1 MIVLNPVDFKNY
13 LYCPRQIYFKYV
25 MQIESEPT
33 EKMILGKIIHNVM
46 GELEK
51 RRGLSKYG
59 VENYRKIFDFKVY
72 SKKLGLS
79 GSVDMILEGDE
90 EVLPV
95 DFKMTEGN
103 YDGYSLQLYAYSL
116 LIKESFN
123 KKSDYGFI
131 VFTSN
136 KRIKRIDFD
145 NDLKNLF
152 FEVYD
157 DIKKIILKE
166 YFPAPFDKNCGDC
179 EYINFCGDR
188 E

>member
-79 GSVDMILEGDE
+79 GSVDMILEGMR
-90 EVLPV
+90 
-95 DFKMTEGN
+95 K
-103 YDGYSLQLYAYSL
+103 
-116 LIKESFN
+116 
-123 KKSDYGFI
+123 
-131 VFTSN
+131 
-136 KRIKRIDFD
+136 
-145 NDLKNLF
+145 
-152 FEVYD
+152 
-157 DIKKIILKE
+157 
-166 YFPAPFDKNCGDC
+166 
-179 EYINFCGDR
+179 FCL
-188 E
+188 